1 MSPVHRTQG
10 LIVAVCS
17 EQMSVQVAV
26 HPRLPFPPLP
36 LPSFLMKVLVFLM
49 RSSSLDIAQMSL
61 YLHFHSLACQQLR
74 WRCRP
79 DEVFTQEELGQHLE
93 RVCKVRFFPRGQHGY
108 GLAPLLG
115 YELGIEI
122 YQQVVQWKAY
132 VLNLRQRPRKS
143 SSPFSL
149 KGMGR
154 KNTTVP
160 SNGITFME
168 YIVPKIRSSNLG
180 GKKKTLAEIN
190 ENNRWERNSRSSPK
204 NSERYRAESHLSR
217 KRSSAV
223 LLKLKVHWLLKRVQ
237 FSS

>member
-149 KGMGR
+149 KRDGEKKHNRSFKWDNIYGIYRSQNKILQFGR
-154 KNTTVP
+154 
-160 SNGITFME
+160 
-168 YIVPKIRSSNLG
+168 
-180 GKKKTLAEIN
+180 KKKTLAEIN

-223 LLKLKVHWLLKRVQ
+223 LLKLKVHGLLKRVQ

>member
-1 MSPVHRTQG
+1 
-10 LIVAVCS
+10 
-17 EQMSVQVAV
+17 
-26 HPRLPFPPLP
+26 
-36 LPSFLMKVLVFLM
+36 
-49 RSSSLDIAQMSL
+49 
-61 YLHFHSLACQQLR
+61 
-74 WRCRP
+74 
-79 DEVFTQEELGQHLE
+79 
-93 RVCKVRFFPRGQHGY
+93 
-108 GLAPLLG
+108 
-115 YELGIEI
+115 
-122 YQQVVQWKAY
+122 
-132 VLNLRQRPRKS
+132 
-143 SSPFSL
+143 
-149 KGMGR
+149 MGR